1 VICPVILCGG
11 SGTRLW
17 PLSRSQHP
25 KQLIS
30 LFSDLSLLQE
40 TAKRVASNRQFTAPI
55 VICNDEYRF
64 IVAEQLRQIGIKP
77 RAIILEPEGRNT
89 APPATIAAL
98 MLEQAKDDSTMLI
111 MPSDHMIT
119 DLSAFAH
126 SLDLAELAARQEGRI
141 VTLGIIP
148 NEPHTGYGYI
158 HAGKPLQCDQTA
170 LHVSAFVEKPNKVTA
185 QTYLDSGDYYWNSG
199 MFVCLP
205 KTLTQ
210 EVRDHAPDILEA
222 CTRSVSTLHADLD
235 FTRIDAAT
243 FAQCPAISIDYAI
256 MEKST
261 NLAVVPVS
269 MGWSDVGSWES
280 LWSLLPHDD
289 DDNALTGNVL
299 AHNTKNS
306 LVRSDGPLVAVNG
319 LEDVIVAATRDAV
332 VVSSRKDAQRISDV
346 VKKLVADGRDESAN
360 APRQYRPWGWFEN
373 VDLGSKFKVK
383 RIAVT
388 PGSKLSL
395 QMHHQ
400 RAEHWIVVEGTA
412 RVTRENET
420 FELEPNQSTYIA
432 IGQRHRLENTTDS
445 LLQMIEVQTGD
456 YLEEDDIVRFDDD
469 YGR

>member
-40 TAKRVASNRQFTAPI
+40 TAKRVADNRQFTAPI
-55 VICNDEYRF
+55 IICNDEYRF
-64 IVAEQLRQIGIKP
+64 IVAEQLRQIGINP

-98 MLEQAKDDSTMLI
+98 MLEQAEDDSTMLI
-111 MPSDHMIT
+111 MPSDHLIT
-119 DLSAFAH
+119 DLAAFGQ
-126 SLDLAELAARQEGRI
+126 SLDHADQTARQEGSI

-148 NEPHTGYGYI
+148 DQPHTGYGYI
-158 HAGKPLQCDQTA
+158 HAGDPLAGDEA
-170 LHVSAFVEKPNKVTA
+170 VRSVLAFVEKPDAEKA
-185 QTYLDSGDYYWNSG
+185 QAYVDSGDYYWNSG
-199 MFVCLP
+199 MFLCLP
-205 KTLTQ
+205 RTLIQ
-210 EVRDHAPDILEA
+210 EVRNLAPEVLDASNQAFL
-222 CTRSVSTLHADLD
+222 SLHSDLD
-235 FTRIDAAT
+235 FVRIDAET
-243 FAQCPAISIDYAI
+243 FAQCPAISLDYAV

-269 MGWSDVGSWES
+269 MGWSDIGSWEN

-299 AHNTKNS
+299 AHNTRNS

-332 VVSSRKDAQRISDV
+332 IVSSRKDAQNISQV
-346 VKKLVADGRDESAN
+346 VGRLVAEGRAESAS
-360 APRQYRPWGWFEN
+360 APRAYRPWGWFEN
-373 VDLGSKFKVK
+373 IDLGSKFKVK

-412 RVTRENET
+412 RVTREDET
-420 FELEPNQSTYIA
+420 FDLGPNQSTYIA
-432 IGQRHRLENTTDS
+432 IGQRHRLENATDS

-456 YLEEDDIVRFDDD
+456 YLEEDDIIRFDDD